1 MEAKKSLQLKLEEV
15 TARNGGALKIE
26 DPALRTELQQ
36 FIRANITLSCKEGA
50 SLLGIREHQYY
61 TVRSRMLGRQKKK
74 EQRLKFRELKISP
87 PERPQSQEITITTA
101 SGTKIEIFSLEA
113 AVKILGILKC

>member
-1 MEAKKSLQLKLEEV
+1 METKKSLQEKLGEI
-15 TARNGGALKIE
+15 TSRNSGALKIE
-26 DPALRTELQQ
+26 DPALREELEQ

-61 TVRSRMLGRQKKK
+61 TARSRMLGRQTKR
-74 EQRLKFRELKISP
+74 EQRLKFREVKISP
-87 PERPQSQEITITTA
+87 PERPYSQEITITTA
-101 SGTKIEIFSLEA
+101 AGTKIETFSVEA